1 MNDFLTRQLK
11 AISRVEQL
19 SSPLLSS
26 SPLPLGPSVRP
37 SSVGAGGRG
46 RRRKRLWRWK
56 WLSLREDRK
65 SALAIALAHEGGERL
80 KGEEEME
87 GALG

>member
-37 SSVGAGGRG
+37 SSVGAGGRA
-46 RRRKRLWRWK
+46 RVEEKKTL
-56 WLSLREDRK
+56 
-65 SALAIALAHEGGERL
+65 ALEMALFEGGPQIC
-80 KGEEEME
+80 
-87 GALG
+87 LGNWA